1 MKPFCCS
8 ISTGSDIL
16 IRSFPPEVQAETTLI
31 NFTVTQAG
39 LSDQLLNLVVRRERE
54 DLAELAESLVKQQNG
69 FKIKMKELEDSILEK
84 LANAE
89 GDITEDVALIESLE
103 ETKKIS
109 LDINKKSAAAK
120 TTQASIRVT
129 SNKYKS
135 VADRSSQLFFLM
147 NDLNK
152 IHSYYVYSLVAF
164 TKVFYRGIDIVSTKT
179 KLATADK
186 AAEEDEGEEEEVI
199 EMSDEEL
206 AARCVELID
215 SITVTTFN
223 YIRRGLFEKDKLTVA
238 TMLTLNIAVSNESLS
253 IDDVQYLYLG
263 KVASDPGNMGPLH
276 EWMPEAIWPRVKALE
291 GLKRFLGLGDNMH
304 SDSDEWQAWFDNPVP
319 ESAKLPGDY
328 QKQCT
333 AFDRLILLRALRPD
347 RITTALTNYI
357 SDTMGQEYVFQAPFD
372 MAATYEET
380 SSQTPVFFV
389 LFPGVDPTPWV
400 ENLGRSLDI
409 SQEAGTFIN
418 ISMGQGQERPAE
430 AVLERYAKEGERLWI
445 DVSLEYMFRKSNST
459 GCVVSLFYGPRA
471 QFSGRRTT
479 QFCCRAIPA

>member
-1 MKPFCCS
+1 M
-8 ISTGSDIL
+8 
-16 IRSFPPEVQAETTLI
+16 QAETTLI

-109 LDINKKSAAAK
+109 LDINRKSAAAK

-164 TKVFYRGIDIVSTKT
+164 TKVFYRGIDLVSEAKT
-179 KLATADK
+179 KVAASEK
-186 AAEEDEGEEEEVI
+186 ASIEDEADEEEVI

-238 TMLTLNIAVSNESLS
+238 TMLTLSIAVSSESLS

-263 KVASDPGNMGPLH
+263 KVAPDPGNMGPLH

-291 GLKRFLGLGDNMH
+291 GLKRFVGLGDNMH

-319 ESAKLPGDY
+319 ENAKLPGDY

-347 RITTALTNYI
+347 RITTALTHYI
-357 SDTMGQEYVFQAPFD
+357 SDTMGSEYVFQAPFD

-430 AVLERYAKEGERLWI
+430 AVLERYAKDGEGRWIHLLWKH
-445 DVSLEYMFRKSNST
+445 MFLYN
-459 GCVVSLFYGPRA
+459 
-471 QFSGRRTT
+471 
-479 QFCCRAIPA
+479 

>member
-1 MKPFCCS
+1 M
-8 ISTGSDIL
+8 
-16 IRSFPPEVQAETTLI
+16 
-31 NFTVTQAG
+31 TQAG
-39 LSDQLLNLVVRRERE
+39 LSDQLLNLVVRKERE

-109 LDINKKSAAAK
+109 MDIARKSAAAK
-120 TTQASIRVT
+120 ETQASIRIT

-164 TKVFYRGIDIVSTKT
+164 TKVFYRGIDLVT
-179 KLATADK
+179 DK
-186 AAEEDEGEEEEVI
+186 KVKMVEGGDTEGDEEGEELEQEEEVV
-199 EMSDEEL
+199 EKTDEEL
-206 AARCVELID
+206 AARCTELKD
-215 SITVTTFN
+215 SITLTTYN

-238 TMLTLNIAVSNESLS
+238 TMVMLSIAVSNETLS
-253 IDDVQYLYLG
+253 FDDVQYLYLG
-263 KVASDPGNMGPLH
+263 KVVADPGNMGPLH

-291 GLKRFLGLGDNMH
+291 GLKRFQGLGDNMH
-304 SDSDEWQAWFDNPVP
+304 SDSDEWQAWFDNPTP

-333 AFDRLILLRALRPD
+333 AFDRLILLRAVRPD
-347 RITTALTNYI
+347 RITTALTTFI
-357 SDTMGQEYVFQAPFD
+357 SDTMGSDYVYQAPFD

-380 SSQTPVFFV
+380 SNQTPVFFV

-400 ENLGRSLDI
+400 ETLGRTIGI
-409 SQEAGTFIN
+409 SQDAGTFMN
-418 ISMGQGQERPAE
+418 ISMGQGQEKPAE
-430 AVLERYAKEGERLWI
+430 AVLERFAKEGE
-445 DVSLEYMFRKSNST
+445 
-459 GCVVSLFYGPRA
+459 
-471 QFSGRRTT
+471 
-479 QFCCRAIPA
+479 